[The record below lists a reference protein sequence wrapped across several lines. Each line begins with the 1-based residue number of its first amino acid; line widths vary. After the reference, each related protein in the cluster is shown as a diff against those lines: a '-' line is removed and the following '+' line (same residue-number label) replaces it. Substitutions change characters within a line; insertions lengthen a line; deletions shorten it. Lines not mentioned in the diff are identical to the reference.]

1 MKIISFL
8 YKLLFDTKRQ
18 PKLKNQEELFHS
30 DDYLRPDKINYKQCP
45 KCKNEAKTNKEV
57 VNLFGRMTVNGKPY
71 IQSWCK
77 NCRKDTEKPI
87 FHKDSQQNLI
97 EEND

>member
-1 MKIISFL
+1 MFPKKQISYQFL
-8 YKLLFDTKRQ
+8 KYIKPTWYF
-18 PKLKNQEELFHS
+18 N
-30 DDYLRPDKINYKQCP
+30 LRPDKINYKQCP
-45 KCKNEAKTNKEV
+45 KCKDEAKTNKEV
-57 VNLFGRMTVNGKPY
+57 LDLFGRMTVNGKPY

-77 NCRKDTEKPI
+77 NCRKDKEKPI